1 MAGHAQVVPGTPGGL
16 PRKSPFAALSV
27 GAGNGDFDRRLVS
40 IINSRQ
46 KNLEYVMVEP
56 NEALCDRLREN
67 LARHAGDGVRFEINP
82 LTFEDYVISRPFDLV
97 HLTHCLYYI
106 QDRQGAIDHA
116 LKALGPDGVVLIM
129 HQTPWGISQIQQR
142 FLKRVKGTEDEMLSS
157 RDIQEILE
165 LRGVTYHL
173 EVFESH
179 VNVSECFQPGSA
191 EGEAILSFFLES
203 DIRGLK
209 PALKQELLEYL
220 YELTYSRKDRRLL
233 YHPVAVFS
241 LSPLKEG
248 S

>member
-1 MAGHAQVVPGTPGGL
+1 
-16 PRKSPFAALSV
+16 
-27 GAGNGDFDRRLVS
+27 
-40 IINSRQ
+40 
-46 KNLEYVMVEP
+46 
-56 NEALCDRLREN
+56 
-67 LARHAGDGVRFEINP
+67 
-82 LTFEDYVISRPFDLV
+82 
-97 HLTHCLYYI
+97 
-106 QDRQGAIDHA
+106 
-116 LKALGPDGVVLIM
+116 M

-233 YHPVAVFS
+233 YHPVSVFS
-241 LSPLKEG
+241 LSPLKEW